1 MDLTGSN
8 EHKTYHYELR
18 YASSRG
24 RGGGF
29 VFPCSESGQ
38 VDMNRLSDRRRND
51 YFYARAVAGN
61 QLEFPVVAPVVNDGC
76 SAGAGCGRSSAS

>member
-1 MDLTGSN
+1 MNLTGSN
-8 EHKTYHYELR
+8 ADKTFNYELR

-38 VDMNRLSDRRRND
+38 VDMNRLSDHRRND

-61 QLEFPVVAPVVNDGC
+61 QLEFPVVTPIVDDGC
-76 SAGAGCGRSSAS
+76 GTAAGRGRSSAS